1 MLIEKDFL
9 QFGYKMQE
17 RCGHASDKKRDERS
31 PILLQFL
38 DCVHQIVLQFPD
50 DFEFTEELL
59 VFIADHLYSGLFGT
73 FFCNCER
80 QREELRLK
88 DRTSSVWMYI
98 ISHKRHFQHPHYKYS
113 NGISKFP
120 VFRGAKRYTEPL
132 WIKTNPKVDSYFD
145 LFVLDSVAS
154 FSHFPKFESGTVVLK
169 HSNCV
174 CACTM

>member
-1 MLIEKDFL
+1 LSSLYLAACLVVSPGFAVLIEKDFL

-38 DCVHQIVLQFPD
+38 DCVHQVLLQFPD

-59 VFIADHLYSGLFGT
+59 VFIADHLYSGLFGN

-88 DRTSSVWMYI
+88 ERTSSVWMYI
-98 ISHKRHFQHPHYKYS
+98 ISNARHFQHPHYRYS

-120 VFRGAKRYTEPL
+120 IFRRAKRYTEPL
-132 WIKTNPKVDSYFD
+132 WIKTNPKVGYID
-145 LFVLDSVAS
+145 LLF
-154 FSHFPKFESGTVVLK
+154 
-169 HSNCV
+169 
-174 CACTM
+174 